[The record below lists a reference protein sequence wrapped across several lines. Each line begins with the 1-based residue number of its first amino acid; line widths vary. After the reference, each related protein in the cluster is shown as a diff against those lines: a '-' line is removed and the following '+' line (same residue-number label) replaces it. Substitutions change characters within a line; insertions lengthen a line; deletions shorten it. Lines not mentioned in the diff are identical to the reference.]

1 MNKKNIIR
9 GNYTPP
15 LCTIADIAPEGVLCT
30 SFGSSIE
37 KLGND
42 VVYNWGDEE

>member
-1 MNKKNIIR
+1 MITKNIIR

-15 LCTIADIAPEGVLCT
+15 LCTIADIALEGVLCS

-37 KLGND
+37 NLGND
-42 VVYNWGDEE
+42 VEYNWGDEE